1 MTSASRGWVIAATF
15 LVALMLTAVPLPA
28 WATAWRPAWVAM
40 VLIYWCLALPDVV
53 GLLTAFGIGL
63 LLDAMLSAPL
73 GQNALALTTIA
84 YVCTAAHQRLR
95 LFPLGQ
101 QAFFIGVLILL
112 YLVIIVGVRFTL
124 SLQRPDLLRF
134 WFPALTSAALWP
146 WLFVLLRD
154 LRRRAHLG

>member
-15 LVALMLTAVPLPA
+15 LIALMLTALPLPA
-28 WATAWRPAWVAM
+28 WAVAWRPAWVAM
-40 VLIYWCLALPDVV
+40 VLIYWCLALPEAV
-53 GLLTAFGIGL
+53 GMLTAFAVGL

-73 GQNALALTTIA
+73 GQHALALTAVAFVTT
-84 YVCTAAHQRLR
+84 VSHQRLR

-101 QAFFIGVLILL
+101 QALFVGLLIVL
-112 YLVIIVGVRFTL
+112 YLAVVVVVRVTL

-134 WFPALTSAALWP
+134 WLPALTSAALWP